1 MNKALLFAQT
11 WNNRVLLLQ
20 TASLRMRYEC
30 LMCAIHL
37 TTQNIFTSALKG

>member
-11 WNNRVLLLQ
+11 WNNRVLFLQ
-20 TASLRMRYEC
+20 TTPLRTRYEG

-37 TTQNIFTSALKG
+37 TTQNIFISALKG